1 MESKFSPRLN
11 LLVFLFLEL
20 IHRSIYYFIFLS
32 RGYSVTIM
40 DNLIQ
45 EIVWLQDKG
54 WLRGFVFGLVHTIIP
69 LIGFY
74 SGWSINRMLKLLSN
88 GFIAG
93 IIGVVVAHVIADY
106 IAATLDPNLRTAA
119 IGIVLGGLVPLIII
133 PFLDKYIV
141 KSKHHIAIGDH
152 EDLKKDLKAKHK

>member
-1 MESKFSPRLN
+1 MEH
-11 LLVFLFLEL
+11 L
-20 IHRSIYYFIFLS
+20 IE
-32 RGYSVTIM
+32 
-40 DNLIQ
+40 
-45 EIVWLQDKG
+45 EILWLQDKG
-54 WLRGFVFGLVHTIIP
+54 WLRGFVFGLVHTTIP

-88 GFIAG
+88 GYIAG

-106 IAATLDPNLRTAA
+106 IAATLDPNLRSAA
-119 IGIVLGGLVPLIII
+119 IGIVLGGLIPLILI
-133 PFLDKYIV
+133 PALDKYVV